1 MLTQQ
6 ARMPQLG
13 RHIHTS
19 PGAKTSAHPA
29 TPQTLHGSQRLYSL
43 KPASHHRS
51 PRNQDLTS
59 PLSLSVLVPAPRCNA
74 RLVPHAVLDK
84 IHGDASSNPSTTR
97 SESSVPCAGATATP
111 RPPQDRPT
119 KLRALVFGSGLA
131 GLATARV
138 LSDHFD
144 EVFLLERDGPLYD
157 SNASSSSPALP
168 DLQDIRAR
176 RKGVPQF
183 QQPHVLL
190 KRGLDEM
197 EKLLPGVQQTLLD
210 SGAHLFYAPRD
221 IYVYDTRYGK
231 LGLKGAS
238 MPVRWDAS

>member
-1 MLTQQ
+1 MYPTTVLCRDTPGILAWYTHKQAPVTHIPLAVCSTRFIHRPGTHSTMLTQQ

-144 EVFLLERDGPLYD
+144 EVC
-157 SNASSSSPALP
+157 S
-168 DLQDIRAR
+168 
-176 RKGVPQF
+176 
-183 QQPHVLL
+183 
-190 KRGLDEM
+190 KRTVDRLV
-197 EKLLPGVQQTLLD
+197 VQQQQQQQLPVFCICDTLWRRFAVQLLL
-210 SGAHLFYAPRD
+210 S
-221 IYVYDTRYGK
+221 
-231 LGLKGAS
+231 AS
-238 MPVRWDAS
+238 CLACFLVLVGR